1 MIGPP
6 KSAAARRCIAMAPA
20 LAALLAE
27 HLARSGLTA
36 ADADAW
42 VFPGP
47 KGGPLRYAN
56 FHDRVWVPVCKRAAS
71 PDSDSTT
78 CAGPR
83 RPSS

>member
-1 MIGPP
+1 VTPLDIQRLVAPWALRYKP
-6 KSAAARRCIAMAPA
+6 NTVRRYYAVVRAVF
-20 LAALLAE
+20 
-27 HLARSGLTA
+27 A
-36 ADADAW
+36 ADAEAW

-56 FHDRVWVPVCKRAAS
+56 FHDRVWVPAREQDS

-78 CAGPR
+78 CAGQR